1 MRILWDEAKRQLVL
15 NTRGI
20 DFAQLDELLNW
31 PFVED
36 QRNDDPEQFRIIGFA
51 GGRLITFIVEYRKN
65 MLDEYIWVVT
75 AWNSTKQEQKVYD
88 QETR

>member
-1 MRILWDEAKRQLVL
+1 MKIRWDEAKRQLVL
-15 NTRGI
+15 NDRGI

-31 PFVED
+31 PYVED
-36 QRNDDPEQFRIIGFA
+36 QRNDDPEQYRIVGFA
-51 GGRLITFIVEYRKN
+51 GWRLVTFIVEYRQD

-75 AWNSTKQEQKVYD
+75 AWNSTKQEQKIYD